1 LWTRTRSEEL
11 VDVDGGIELGELGEE
26 LQREV

>member
-11 VDVDGGIELGELGEE
+11 VDVDDGIELGELGEE